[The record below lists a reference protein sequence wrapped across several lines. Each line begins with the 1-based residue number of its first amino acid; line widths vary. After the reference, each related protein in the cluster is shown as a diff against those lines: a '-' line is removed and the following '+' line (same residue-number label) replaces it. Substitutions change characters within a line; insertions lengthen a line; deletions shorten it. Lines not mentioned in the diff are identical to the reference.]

1 MCVFMTKDS
10 DFFENEI
17 FLQRPKIANVAKWSH
32 VESQPDAA
40 GVQGCFRALEALGF
54 FSAQICILPLS
65 RDSFPLI
72 SDIYFN
78 TKNG

>member
-1 MCVFMTKDS
+1 M
-10 DFFENEI
+10 
-17 FLQRPKIANVAKWSH
+17 LQSGVM
-32 VESQPDAA
+32 VESQPYAA
-40 GVQGCFRALEALGF
+40 GVQDPKAGPGNSRV

>member
-1 MCVFMTKDS
+1 MCLSMTKDS

-17 FLQRPKIANVAKWSH
+17 FLPRPKIVNVAKWNH
-32 VESQPDAA
+32 VQSQPYAV
-40 GVQGCFRALEALGF
+40 GVQGPKGGPESSRV
-54 FSAQICILPLS
+54 FSAQICILLLS